1 MTANRLQKYNY
12 YSESEN
18 NNGITCYNLVKINRE
33 SLKILSNA
41 GLNIDDWRYV
51 PMVEQFQHM
60 LTMDIKREFIYSMLS
75 EEYGISVSSVKRVIR
90 RMLKQVKM

>member
-12 YSESEN
+12 YSENGNS
-18 NNGITCYNLVKINRE
+18 NGITCYILAKINAE
-33 SLKILSNA
+33 SLKLLSNA
-41 GLNIDDWRYV
+41 GLNIDDWRHV

-60 LTMDIKREFIYSMLS
+60 LTMDFKREIIYSMLS